1 MKNVLLL
8 IIVLVA
14 LVSCSK
20 ENTSDVRIR
29 LSNKSQY
36 DFKDVSVGTSTVNLD
51 YGNLKSGQKS
61 DYKVFEVAYR
71 YANVRLEADGDT
83 LFLLASDFID
93 IPLEN
98 GNYIYEL
105 RVNPPNEFGKLTLEL
120 RFIDE

>member
-83 LFLLASDFID
+83 LLLLASDFID